1 MKVKAPKG
9 YHWMKS
15 GKGAPK
21 LMKHKGKF
29 VPHKGASL
37 SFNFAI
43 HFMCFHFLYFL
54 IEASHGNFLL
64 LVSILLL
71 GITKYFIGLGL

>member
-1 MKVKAPKG
+1 MKIKAPEG

-21 LMKHKGKF
+21 LMKNPKGGYK
-29 VPHKGASL
+29 PHKGGSQ

-43 HFMCFHFLYFL
+43 QKVHK
-54 IEASHGNFLL
+54 S
-64 LVSILLL
+64 
-71 GITKYFIGLGL
+71 

>member
-21 LMKHKGKF
+21 LMKNPPGGYKA
-29 VPHKGASL
+29 HKGASQT
-37 SFNFAI
+37 FNYAI
-43 HFMCFHFLYFL
+43 QKLHKKKKCLAHIYT
-54 IEASHGNFLL
+54 AKNR
-64 LVSILLL
+64 
-71 GITKYFIGLGL
+71 